1 MFHSFTICKQ
11 HPRIYINVNTLPFG
25 ISFSLLKISPYPETV
40 RKTTNMHEMK
50 EVISGLDETSS
61 VTYGNG
67 NEWATKMVNENE
79 NCQGRKW
86 KIRIHTSYLYFNKSN
101 VQIRYICSKASVFLS
116 GHGRTYKCHFL
127 KLHCFHQTYI
137 NNL

>member
-67 NEWATKMVNENE
+67 NDWATKMVKRE
-79 NCQGRKW
+79 
-86 KIRIHTSYLYFNKSN
+86 
-101 VQIRYICSKASVFLS
+101 
-116 GHGRTYKCHFL
+116 
-127 KLHCFHQTYI
+127 
-137 NNL
+137 